1 MVYSFGARWSRN
13 LEKSNLETV
22 NSPKLILLL
31 ILFLPNRQEM
41 ERFRVLKQEFRPK
54 AKEVF
59 LLFVKKCKVDVYF
72 LIQPISVLLNFI

>member
-13 LEKSNLETV
+13 LEKSILETV

-31 ILFLPNRQEM
+31 ILFLPDRQEF

-54 AKEVF
+54 AKEIF

-72 LIQPISVLLNFI
+72 LIQPISMLLNFI